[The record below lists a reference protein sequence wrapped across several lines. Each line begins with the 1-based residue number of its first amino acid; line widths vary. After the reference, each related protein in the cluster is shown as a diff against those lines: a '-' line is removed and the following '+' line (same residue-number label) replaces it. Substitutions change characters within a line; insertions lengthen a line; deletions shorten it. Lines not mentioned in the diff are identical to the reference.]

1 MNHHKRKSIA
11 SGLILILIGVLFIS
25 LQVFPGIREQFTWDF
40 TWPTI
45 IIMVALGLL
54 VLGALTGTADL
65 LIPASIVGGIGGIL
79 YFQNAGVITWQSW
92 AFLWTLIPGFVG
104 IGVLLV
110 VLIKWKKSEILDG
123 LKTMLTSAIMFLVF
137 GSFLGDI
144 FGYVPFK
151 EYLPYLLIAL
161 GVFMFIQ
168 ALLGTSKD

>member
-110 VLIKWKKSEILDG
+110 GLIKWKKSEILDG

-161 GVFMFIQ
+161 GVFMFIR